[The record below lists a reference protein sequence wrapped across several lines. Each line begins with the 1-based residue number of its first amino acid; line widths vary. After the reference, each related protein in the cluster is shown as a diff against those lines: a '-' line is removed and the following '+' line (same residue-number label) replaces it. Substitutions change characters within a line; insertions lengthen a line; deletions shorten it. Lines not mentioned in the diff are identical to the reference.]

1 MHRNILLDLLR
12 KHKGFD
18 ENEAKMLAE
27 TIDFVEKY
35 KDCFEREQE
44 IGHVTGSAWIVDKS
58 RSYVLMMHHR
68 KLNKW
73 FQPGGHCDGD
83 NDVLRVAIK
92 EAQEETG
99 VLDIQVVSP
108 EIYDVDVHL
117 IPARKEIEAHYHYD
131 IRFLLEADKNIPLL
145 INEESNDL
153 AWMKLSE
160 VKSHN
165 DSDSIMRMVYKSS
178 DGAARAVLSFEF

>member
-27 TIDFVEKY
+27 TIEFVESNE
-35 KDCFEREQE
+35 DCFKRELE

-58 RSYVLMMHHR
+58 RNFVLMMHHR
-68 KLNKW
+68 KLDKW

-83 NDVLRVAIK
+83 NDVLRVAMK
-92 EAQEETG
+92 EAIEETG
-99 VLDIQVVSP
+99 VADIQVFSN
-108 EIYDVDVHL
+108 EIFDVDVHL
-117 IPARKEIEAHYHYD
+117 IPERKDVVAHYHYD
-131 IRFLLEADKNIPLL
+131 IRFLFEADKEISLV

-153 AWMKLSE
+153 AWVKIDKVAELNNSE
-160 VKSHN
+160 
-165 DSDSIMRMVYKSS
+165 SITRMLRRDV
-178 DGAARAVLSFEF
+178 ALQRLRTI